1 MKDMRPVDATTKWL
15 SVLAL
20 AIGLAV
26 AGCGI
31 GPAPTVAVQSPVDTV
46 YAFFKALNTGD
57 MRLAGAF
64 LAPRSAVTLGWDAPP
79 RDEFANLSCRPGSE
93 FNSEIVDSATKAVL
107 ACEFDIREDWGG
119 FSAGH
124 HPWGVWLE
132 RQSPRPWLVHDW
144 GMPIGPW

>member
-31 GPAPTVAVQSPVDTV
+31 GPAPSVAVQSPPDTA
-46 YAFFKALNTGD
+46 YSFLQAMGNGDQARMNTYLVPSRRNTDSQGD
-57 MRLAGAF
+57 
-64 LAPRSAVTLGWDAPP
+64 PP
-79 RDEFANLSCRPGSE
+79 PADEFRNLRCSLVADHAGT
-93 FNSEIVDSATKAVL
+93 DTAVVV
-107 ACEFDIREDWGG
+107 ACDFDVREDWSG

-124 HPWGVWLE
+124 CAWTVSLQ
-132 RQSPRPWLVHDW
+132 RQPPGPWLIDNW
-144 GMPIGPW
+144 GAG